1 MTEIKRDMTSFTG
14 VLGSESF
21 DKLGE
26 LKFAN
31 MGGGGATLGMNTEAH
46 GVNPHALR

>member
-14 VLGSESF
+14 VLGGESF

-31 MGGGGATLGMNTEAH
+31 MGGGGEPLGMNTEVH

>member
-31 MGGGGATLGMNTEAH
+31 MGGATLGMNTEAH

>member
-26 LKFAN
+26 LKFAH
-31 MGGGGATLGMNTEAH
+31 MGGGATLGMNTEVH

>member
-14 VLGSESF
+14 VLGGESF

-31 MGGGGATLGMNTEAH
+31 MGGGGG
-46 GVNPHALR
+46 NPLARV

>member
-14 VLGSESF
+14 VLGAESF

-31 MGGGGATLGMNTEAH
+31 MGGGGG
-46 GVNPHALR
+46 NPLA